1 MKKIL
6 YIIGFCILCIAPFIG
21 EISININEIFDS
33 NTISN
38 KVFWDLRLSRV
49 LLAFFVGGILSLG
62 GLVFQVIF
70 KNELITPYTLGIA
83 SGTTLFTA
91 ISIVFFPAIFMSI
104 SSAFG
109 SLLTIVVL
117 YYISKKINKGVVA
130 VSTNSILLI
139 GIALSYFYSSALMLV
154 FYISNLE
161 QNYSIV
167 RFTLGSL
174 DTVGFTS
181 VITVF
186 IVSIIMYFSIYKNKA
201 KIKLLLLSNDTAF
214 LKGLNVHK
222 LNLFLLVIISLSVGI
237 SISFVGPIGFI
248 GLVVPHVIKLIYKK
262 SADKLIFP
270 VFFYGGVFLVF
281 SDLISR
287 NLNTDSALPIG
298 VVTAFIG
305 APFFVYLLIKRNKN
319 NKIFQCAILFLEI

>member
-1 MKKIL
+1 MKLGL
-6 YIIGFCILCIAPFIG
+6 YIFSIIILIISPFLG
-21 EISININEIFDS
+21 EISINLNELFDS
-33 NTISN
+33 STITY
-38 KVFWDLRLSRV
+38 KVFWDLRVSRV
-49 LLAFFVGGILSLG
+49 LLAFFVGGILALS
-62 GLVFQVIF
+62 GLVFQIIF
-70 KNELITPYTLGIA
+70 KNALITPYTLGIA

-91 ISIVFFPAIFMSI
+91 ISIVFFPAMILSI

-109 SLLTIVVL
+109 SLVTITIL
-117 YYISKKINKGVVA
+117 YYISKNINKNTIA

-154 FYISNLE
+154 FYMSNLE

-181 VITVF
+181 PF
-186 IVSIIMYFSIYKNKA
+186 IIFIMAVIMYITIYTNRS
-201 KIKLLLLSNDTAF
+201 KIKLLLISNDTAF
-214 LKGLNVHK
+214 LKGLSVHK
-222 LNLFLLVIISLSVGI
+222 LNLLLLIVISICVGV

-248 GLVVPHVIKLIYKK
+248 GLVVPHIIKLIYKK
-262 SADKLIFP
+262 SADQLILP
-270 VFFYGGVFLVF
+270 VFFYGGVFLVI

-287 NLNTDSALPIG
+287 NLNTASSLPIG

-305 APFFVYLLIKRNKN
+305 APFFVYLLIKRNKRS
-319 NKIFQCAILFLEI
+319 

>member
-1 MKKIL
+1 MKKLLYLIAIIIL
-6 YIIGFCILCIAPFIG
+6 VIAPFLG
-21 EISININEIFDS
+21 EITLNINDIFNS
-33 NTISN
+33 NTMTN
-38 KVFWDLRLSRV
+38 QVFWDLRVSRV
-49 LLAFFVGGILSLG
+49 LLAFFVGGILALG
-62 GLVFQVIF
+62 GLIFQIVF
-70 KNELITPYTLGIA
+70 KNSLITPYTLGIA

-91 ISIVFFPAIFMSI
+91 ISIVFFPAIIMSI

-109 SLLTIVVL
+109 SLLTIIIL
-117 YYISKKINKGVVA
+117 YFISKRINKNSIS

-154 FYISNLE
+154 FYMSNLQ

-181 VITVF
+181 VTTLLF
-186 IVSIIMYFSIYKNKA
+186 VSIILYGIIYWKKA
-201 KIKLLLLSNDTAF
+201 EIKLLLISNDTAF

-222 LNLFLLVIISLSVGI
+222 LNLLLLITISLAVGI
-237 SISFVGPIGFI
+237 SISFVGPIGFV
-248 GLVVPHVIKLIYKK
+248 GLVIPHIIKLIYKK

-270 VFFYGGVFLVF
+270 VFFYGGVFLVA
-281 SDLISR
+281 SDLIAR
-287 NLNTDSALPIG
+287 NLNTASTLPIG

-305 APFFVYLLIKRNKN
+305 APFFVYLLIKRNKR
-319 NKIFQCAILFLEI
+319 Q

>member
-1 MKKIL
+1 MKKLLFLLALIIL
-6 YIIGFCILCIAPFIG
+6 LIAPFLG
-21 EISININEIFDS
+21 EITLNINDIFNS
-33 NTISN
+33 NTMTN
-38 KVFWDLRLSRV
+38 QVFWDLRVSRV
-49 LLAFFVGGILSLG
+49 LLAFFVGGILALG
-62 GLVFQVIF
+62 GLIFQIVF
-70 KNELITPYTLGIA
+70 KNSLITPYTLGIA

-91 ISIVFFPAIFMSI
+91 ISIVFFPAVIMSI

-109 SLLTIVVL
+109 SLLTIIIL
-117 YYISKKINKGVVA
+117 YFISKRINKNSIS

-154 FYISNLE
+154 FYMSNLQ

-181 VITVF
+181 VTTLLL
-186 IVSIIMYFSIYKNKA
+186 VSVILYGIIYWKKSE
-201 KIKLLLLSNDTAF
+201 IKLLLISNDTAF

-222 LNLFLLVIISLSVGI
+222 LNLLLLIVISLSVGI
-237 SISFVGPIGFI
+237 SISFVGPIGFV
-248 GLVVPHVIKLIYKK
+248 GLVIPHIIKLIYKK

-270 VFFYGGVFLVF
+270 VFFYGGVFLVA
-281 SDLISR
+281 SDLIAR
-287 NLNTDSALPIG
+287 NLNTASTLPIG

-305 APFFVYLLIKRNKN
+305 APFFVYLLIKRNKR
-319 NKIFQCAILFLEI
+319 Q